1 MEKERNR
8 VLWIDTA
15 KGIGMILVIL
25 GHVLTAFSRQIN
37 NTDIFNALPVK
48 VIVSFNM
55 PLFFFL
61 SGIFIKSTLKKSF
74 STIFIDKFK
83 RLMIPYFCW
92 GIVSVIFFSLYTH
105 VSPIIRIVELPIRPI
120 FVLWFVYSMFISMI
134 AFYILEKN
142 LNRYIILILS
152 VILFFVGQIIT
163 DKYGIAID
171 SYAKPIIGFCRN
183 FVFMYLG
190 FMMHKII
197 YVKRENKITVG
208 LIIISAVIVVFLNSI
223 ELSSIYVLQINQM
236 FISLAGI
243 VLICTVSY
251 IISDNKLIQSTVTFI
266 GTISMEVYL
275 IHKIVVEIVSVVL
288 IHLTTNV
295 YIFSVLNVIT
305 TLIIC
310 LVIRFIIDYFHL
322 GKVFFGYL
330 K

>member
-1 MEKERNR
+1 MI
-8 VLWIDTA
+8 VFHLTTI
-15 KGIGMILVIL
+15 KG
-25 GHVLTAFSRQIN
+25 
-37 NTDIFNALPVK
+37 
-48 VIVSFNM
+48 
-55 PLFFFL
+55 L
-61 SGIFIKSTLKKSF
+61 S
-74 STIFIDKFK
+74 
-83 RLMIPYFCW
+83 
-92 GIVSVIFFSLYTH
+92 H
-105 VSPIIRIVELPIRPI
+105 
-120 FVLWFVYSMFISMI
+120 
-134 AFYILEKN
+134 
-142 LNRYIILILS
+142 RYIILILS

-310 LVIRFIIDYFHL
+310 LVIRFIINYFHL